1 MVWNSH
7 NKRGVYPKATGSCL
21 PLFPHCVSRFFVIES
36 KPSRVK
42 QTKEHLDTIAAL
54 FGATW
59 QHDRYFKAHTDSRL
73 EERSFG
79 VTDIWI
85 KSQTSTN
92 TVYQYQE
99 TAHVRNVIKIKSLT
113 TDFKKNWLF
122 QWLKFSG
129 HSVEKVWHFFFFG
142 LKNFYLHFSYSN
154 ILLYN
159 TERGKRVWESVG
171 TSPLGYG

>member
-7 NKRGVYPKATGSCL
+7 NKLGVYPKATGSCL

-99 TAHVRNVIKIKSLT
+99 TAHVRNVIKIKSQQISRK
-113 TDFKKNWLF
+113 TDF
-122 QWLKFSG
+122 FSDSNFLVTLWKRCG
-129 HSVEKVWHFFFFG
+129 IFFFG

-159 TERGKRVWESVG
+159 TESGKRVWESVG